1 VGNTQAVLSRSDS
14 ENREAALAKYEEIT
28 RRFTTTF
35 ETSESAAYGG
45 LLKDLMDWSSLLIAG
60 QIMSAKEILD
70 KTEDLQV
77 HLKKAGGGGGMT
89 MGDMFHLWLDGKEIT
104 S

>member
-1 VGNTQAVLSRSDS
+1 LGNSSPLLKQSDA
-14 ENREAALAKYEEIT
+14 ENREAALAKYDEIM

-35 ETSESAAYGG
+35 EKSESEAYGT
-45 LLKDLMDWSSLLIAG
+45 LLRDLMDNSSLLIAG

-77 HLKKAGGGGGMT
+77 HLKKAGGAGGKT
-89 MGDMFHLWLDGKEIT
+89 M
-104 S
+104 